1 MDISLLGC
9 GTSSTTMAH
18 AQTITLKAGII
29 ALKNGTEGTSQS
41 LLVEVIQK
49 EQGTT
54 EVTIEKLSGRGRVR
68 TKKSKVVRHEE
79 TIKKLT
85 EEFTGGIRTLV

>member
-1 MDISLLGC
+1 
-9 GTSSTTMAH
+9 MAH

-68 TKKSKVVRHEE
+68 AKKSKVVRHEE